1 MVNCARPAVRDGPPE
16 DLENCSDPAAFPLR
30 CRCRWCSL
38 GCVPPGLLYLDR
50 TCPTPEA
57 NLALDEALLE
67 WCAQSP
73 EREVLRCWE
82 SAIPFVVLGRT
93 NAAATEVD
101 LDACA
106 QLGLPVLRRCSGGGT
121 VIQGPGC
128 LSYAVV
134 LRLDRQPEL
143 AGITGTNRWILDRH
157 RAVLA
162 DLLGEPVQ
170 VEGITDLTRGGRK
183 FSGNAQKRGRTHLL
197 FHGTFLLRFDLAL
210 MQRVLRPPS
219 RAPAYRADR
228 THAGFVDNLAVP
240 AEAVRCCLRECW
252 QASAELADDLEP
264 VLSRLLEERY
274 LLPEWHRRY

>member
-1 MVNCARPAVRDGPPE
+1 M
-16 DLENCSDPAAFPLR
+16 
-30 CRCRWCSL
+30 
-38 GCVPPGLLYLDR
+38 PPGLLYLDR
-50 TCPTPEA
+50 SCPTPEA

-73 EREVLRCWE
+73 QREVLRCWE
-82 SAIPFVVLGRT
+82 SATPFVVLGRA

-101 LDACA
+101 LDTCTR
-106 QLGLPVLRRCSGGGT
+106 LGLPVLRRCSGGGT

-128 LSYAVV
+128 LSYALV

-143 AGITGTNRWILDRH
+143 AGITGANRWILDRH
-157 RAVLA
+157 RTVLE
-162 DLLGEPVQ
+162 DLVGEPVQ
-170 VEGITDLTRGGRK
+170 VEGITDLTRRGRK

-219 RAPAYRADR
+219 RAPAYREDR
-228 THAGFVDNLAVP
+228 AHAGFVDNLLVP

-252 QASAELADDLEP
+252 QASAEFADSLEP
-264 VLSRLLEERY
+264 VLSRLLQERY